1 MAAAQT
7 PRDLITTTTTT
18 PAATTTTNASI
29 PSSSSS
35 TTISLLAPENGGGGG
50 HIECPN
56 CDKKLL
62 PHEVAGHVNEEMQRL
77 KQTLPITTRTTMVAL
92 RAASEELFDRDEE
105 STTSSGNDGG
115 TTTTSERRKPWSV
128 FQRVQRNRQSRMR
141 RNRKRPVLP
150 EHPCPVCNVSF
161 PQDEIQQHAEECLRR
176 SNRTAN
182 GRSNSDDHSSNE
194 DDPTG
199 EEYEEYEW
207 AGQKRIRVSSLL
219 QGGYAAIGIG
229 QTITNGSS
237 AGGSSN
243 RLNGQSAAADDDEED
258 LNVDEDDTHIYGPS
272 QYAENDVIPSHI
284 MDEDESDVTSYM
296 RRLITAG
303 TSQTCTARTTNTT
316 TTDSLQHL
324 NSSSAILKNNN
335 DISIDNLL
343 PTAITSTTP
352 SILSTASLTSATS
365 SASSPAVDLLKNDQE
380 PKTPAQYQQII
391 DSLKAKLR
399 HYEQQY
405 IPGKYKCLI
414 CLDDYR
420 NPAISVACWHVHCE
434 QCWLRS
440 LGARKLCPQCNLI
453 TTPKDLRRIY
463 M

>member
-7 PRDLITTTTTT
+7 PRDLITTKTTTVT
-18 PAATTTTNASI
+18 AATITTNAAI
-29 PSSSSS
+29 PSS
-35 TTISLLAPENGGGGG
+35 TLSLLTPGNGSVGGT
-50 HIECPN
+50 IECPN

-77 KQTLPITTRTTMVAL
+77 KQTPITTTTAIAM
-92 RAASEELFDRDEE
+92 RSTASDELLDPHEDT
-105 STTSSGNDGG
+105 TTSSSNDAG
-115 TTTTSERRKPWSV
+115 TTSSSSTTATANEKPKPWSV
-128 FQRVQRNRQSRMR
+128 FQRVQRNRQSRMK

-150 EHPCPVCNVSF
+150 EHPCPVCNVNF

-182 GRSNSDDHSSNE
+182 GRSNSADDHSSN
-194 DDPTG
+194 DDEPG

-229 QTITNGSS
+229 QIITNGSGS
-237 AGGSSN
+237 SSN
-243 RLNGQSAAADDDEED
+243 RLNGAAADDDEED

-303 TSQTCTARTTNTT
+303 TSQTCSTNRTTNTN
-316 TTDSLQHL
+316 TTDSCNL
-324 NSSSAILKNNN
+324 NTSSSAA
-335 DISIDNLL
+335 SSSSSS
-343 PTAITSTTP
+343 TSTTTTP
-352 SILSTASLTSATS
+352 SSSSTMLPQTTASSCS
-365 SASSPAVDLLKNDQE
+365 SALVADVLNNDVQNE

>member
-1 MAAAQT
+1 MCQPET
-7 PRDLITTTTTT
+7 FPYTQDYYGRQQRVSYLITYS
-18 PAATTTTNASI
+18 TNI
-29 PSSSSS
+29 PFNL
-35 TTISLLAPENGGGGG
+35 TISYKYLLF
-50 HIECPN
+50 
-56 CDKKLL
+56 LQ
-62 PHEVAGHVNEEMQRL
+62 QR
-77 KQTLPITTRTTMVAL
+77 T
-92 RAASEELFDRDEE
+92 
-105 STTSSGNDGG
+105 
-115 TTTTSERRKPWSV
+115 
-128 FQRVQRNRQSRMR
+128 
-141 RNRKRPVLP
+141 RKRPSVP

-161 PQDEIQQHAEECLRR
+161 PQDEIQQHAESCLRR

-182 GRSNSDDHSSNE
+182 GRSNSDDHSSNDE
-194 DDPTG
+194 EGG

-229 QTITNGSS
+229 QPLVNGSS
-237 AGGSSN
+237 SGAN
-243 RLNGQSAAADDDEED
+243 RLNGHNNQDDDDDEED
-258 LNVDEDDTHIYGPS
+258 LNVDEDDTQIYGPT
-272 QYAENDVIPSHI
+272 QYGENDVIPSHI
-284 MDEDESDVTSYM
+284 MNEDESDVTSYM
-296 RRLITAG
+296 RRLITVG
-303 TSQTCTARTTNTT
+303 TSSVTNTRNTSTT
-316 TTDSLQHL
+316 TTDSLNL
-324 NSSSAILKNNN
+324 NSSILNNNNHN
-335 DISIDNLL
+335 DISGDVK
-343 PTAITSTTP
+343 PTTS
-352 SILSTASLTSATS
+352 SLTATTTLTTS
-365 SASSPAVDLLKNDQE
+365 SNATTDDHESPS
-380 PKTPAQYQQII
+380 TPAHYQQII

>member
-1 MAAAQT
+1 MDMTLSPIFVKANLSLQEILEFVYHIAVYFVKNKDCYGRQQRMPYT
-7 PRDLITTTTTT
+7 ITYS
-18 PAATTTTNASI
+18 TNI
-29 PSSSSS
+29 PFNL
-35 TTISLLAPENGGGGG
+35 TISYKYLLF
-50 HIECPN
+50 
-56 CDKKLL
+56 LQ
-62 PHEVAGHVNEEMQRL
+62 QR
-77 KQTLPITTRTTMVAL
+77 T
-92 RAASEELFDRDEE
+92 
-105 STTSSGNDGG
+105 
-115 TTTTSERRKPWSV
+115 
-128 FQRVQRNRQSRMR
+128 
-141 RNRKRPVLP
+141 RKRLSVP

-161 PQDEIQQHAEECLRR
+161 PQDEIQQHAESCLRR

-182 GRSNSDDHSSNE
+182 GRSNSDDHSSNDE
-194 DDPTG
+194 EGG

-229 QTITNGSS
+229 QPLVNGSS
-237 AGGSSN
+237 SGGN
-243 RLNGQSAAADDDEED
+243 RLNGHNNQDDDDEED
-258 LNVDEDDTHIYGPS
+258 LNVDEDDTQIYGPT

-284 MDEDESDVTSYM
+284 MNEDESDVTSYM
-296 RRLITAG
+296 RRLITVG
-303 TSQTCTARTTNTT
+303 TSSVTNTRNTSTT
-316 TTDSLQHL
+316 TTDSLNL
-324 NSSSAILKNNN
+324 NSSILNNNNHN
-335 DISIDNLL
+335 DISGDVK
-343 PTAITSTTP
+343 PTTS
-352 SILSTASLTSATS
+352 SLTATTLTTTS
-365 SASSPAVDLLKNDQE
+365 NATTDDHESPS
-380 PKTPAQYQQII
+380 TPAHYQQII

>member
-1 MAAAQT
+1 MATAQT
-7 PRDLITTTTTT
+7 PKTTTIS
-18 PAATTTTNASI
+18 AATTTTANA
-29 PSSSSS
+29 
-35 TTISLLAPENGGGGG
+35 TTASSLLAPENGVVAGA
-50 HIECPN
+50 IECPS
-56 CDKKLL
+56 CEKKLL
-62 PHEVAGHVNEEMQRL
+62 PYEVAGHVNEEMMRL
-77 KQTLPITTRTTMVAL
+77 KQTPLMATAKVA
-92 RAASEELFDRDEE
+92 AAEVMDHSEDC
-105 STTSSGNDGG
+105 TTSSNAADAG
-115 TTTTSERRKPWSV
+115 TTNERRKPWSV
-128 FQRVQRNRQSRMR
+128 FQRVQRNRQSRMK

-150 EHPCPVCNVSF
+150 EHPCPVCNVNF

-182 GRSNSDDHSSNE
+182 GRSNSDDHSSN
-194 DDPTG
+194 DDEPS

-229 QTITNGSS
+229 TNG
-237 AGGSSN
+237 N
-243 RLNGQSAAADDDEED
+243 RLNGQCTASAADDDEED

-272 QYAENDVIPSHI
+272 QYGESDVIPSHI

-303 TSQTCTARTTNTT
+303 SSSQTVGGGGITSRTTNTT
-316 TTDSLQHL
+316 TTDSLNL
-324 NSSSAILKNNN
+324 NSSTHLSATSSIIHN
-335 DISIDNLL
+335 DISIDKVI
-343 PTAITSTTP
+343 PSTATAS
-352 SILSTASLTSATS
+352 SILASTS
-365 SASSPAVDLLKNDQE
+365 SASSSVVDDQE

-399 HYEQQY
+399 HYEQQC